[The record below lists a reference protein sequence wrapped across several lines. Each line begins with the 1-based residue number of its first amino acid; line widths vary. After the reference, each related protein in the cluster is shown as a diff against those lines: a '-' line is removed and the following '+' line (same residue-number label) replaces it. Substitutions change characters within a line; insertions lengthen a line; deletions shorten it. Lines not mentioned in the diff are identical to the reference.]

1 MANKMFGLLN
11 GVIYQQSKKYSKRMF
26 KTSESFNSGNI
37 KCKNVRDNNIM
48 LTRDV
53 CKITDDKIN
62 NRQKSLKIN
71 IIMVVFFYMAL
82 IYFLVNTLV

>member
-11 GVIYQQSKKYSKRMF
+11 GAIYQQSKKYLKGMI
-26 KTSESFNSGNI
+26 KTSESFNSGKI
-37 KCKNVRDNNIM
+37 KCEDVRDNNIM

-71 IIMVVFFYMAL
+71 IIMVVFFYIAL